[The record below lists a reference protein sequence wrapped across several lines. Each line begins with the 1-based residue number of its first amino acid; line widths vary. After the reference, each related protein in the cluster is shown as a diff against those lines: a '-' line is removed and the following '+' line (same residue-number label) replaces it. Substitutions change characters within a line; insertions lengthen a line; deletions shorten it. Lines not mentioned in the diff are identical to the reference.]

1 MKKDYLD
8 ALYSPVEKKTFR
20 SALMQFLL
28 DEFPHVGGPMIME
41 LFIDKIEKLIE
52 DFYPPTKRLK
62 MGQLLWFAV
71 AKEEKPSYGKSME
84 NTKIVP
90 VILTL
95 LNHDDISKRKNRT
108 PLKTVRRDIKARLY
122 QEADQQKGTLSE
134 TDISLITMCSVA
146 TVTNQ
151 TLNYEKEY
159 NTTLP
164 RRGTIHDMGR
174 SMSHKTTI
182 CRKRKLER
190 KSTSQVAQETNHT
203 PEAVDRYTLNLD
215 RVTFCLEKNLSVE
228 DASFVTGLSKSLVV
242 EYNNLDQEIKS
253 SSPND
258 DFSGITED
266 DIPF

>member
-1 MKKDYLD
+1 MKKDHLD
-8 ALYSPVEKKTFR
+8 ALYNPVEKKTFR

-28 DEFPHVGGPMIME
+28 DEFPHIGGPMIME
-41 LFIDKIEKLIE
+41 LFVDRVEKLIE

-95 LNHDDISKRKNRT
+95 LNHDDISKLKNRT

-134 TDISLITMCSVA
+134 TDISLITMCSA
-146 TVTNQ
+146 HTVTNQ
-151 TLNYEKEY
+151 TLNYEKEH

-182 CRKRKLER
+182 CRKRKIEKKIYPPKLL
-190 KSTSQVAQETNHT
+190 QETNHT

-242 EYNNLDQEIKS
+242 EYNNLDQENKKFF
-253 SSPND
+253 P
-258 DFSGITED
+258 
-266 DIPF
+266 

>member
-1 MKKDYLD
+1 MKTDYLD

-28 DEFPHVGGPMIME
+28 DEFSHMGGPMIME
-41 LFIDKIEKLIE
+41 LFMDRVEKLIE
-52 DFYPPTKRLK
+52 EFYPPTKRLK

-90 VILTL
+90 VVLNL
-95 LNHDDISKRKNRT
+95 VNHDDISKLKNRT

-122 QEADQQKGTLSE
+122 QEADQQGGTLSE
-134 TDISLITMCSVA
+134 TDISLITMCCMTTVA
-146 TVTNQ
+146 KQ
-151 TLNYEKEY
+151 TLNYEKEHSI
-159 NTTLP
+159 TLP

-174 SMSHKTTI
+174 SVSHKTTI
-182 CRKRKLER
+182 CRKRKIER
-190 KSTSQVAQETNHT
+190 KSTSQVAQETHHT

-228 DASFVTGLSKSLVV
+228 DASFVTGLSKNLVL
-242 EYNNLDQEIKS
+242 EYKDLSQEIKS
-253 SSPND
+253 SSPNK
-258 DFSGITED
+258 DFSVITED

>member
-8 ALYSPVEKKTFR
+8 ALYNPVEKKTFR

-28 DEFPHVGGPMIME
+28 DEFPHIGGPMIME
-41 LFIDKIEKLIE
+41 LFVERVEKLIE

-90 VILTL
+90 VVLTL
-95 LNHDDISKRKNRT
+95 INHDDISKLKNRT

-134 TDISLITMCSVA
+134 TDISLITTCSMA
-146 TVTNQ
+146 TVTHQ
-151 TLNYEKEY
+151 TLHYEKEH

-164 RRGTIHDMGR
+164 RRGTIHDIGR
-174 SMSHKTTI
+174 SVSHKTTI
-182 CRKRKLER
+182 CRKRKMER
-190 KSTSQVAQETNHT
+190 KSTSQVAQETSHT

-215 RVTFCLEKNLSVE
+215 RVTFCLEKNLSIE
-228 DASFVTGLSKSLVV
+228 DASFVTGLSKNLVL
-242 EYNNLDQEIKS
+242 EYKNLAHEIKGF
-253 SSPND
+253 SPNN